1 MVSAAD
7 SRGPGREQGSGEP
20 VDEAGSPGRRSSG
33 PKAPTRPW
41 SIAAPERGAA
51 DETARASGAGSRGS
65 RLSGRIVDVRESG
78 YSDPKGVWGQLPSGS
93 RESFAQGFEA
103 EPAEATAPG
112 ESEGRGGHRTLERT
126 EVAFPQK
133 RGAEGRHDHSVCRPD
148 GLLPVGHGGSHLR
161 PGGEDAHSLKE
172 NLTRDHLSAM
182 SGITLEGK
190 LYMIEQERA
199 FKGEDAVRFLKHL
212 MGQIPGKVLVI
223 WDGSPIHRGRAVKD
237 FLASGASP
245 RLQLEQLPFSTPR
258 ISTPTRGYGSTSSAW
273 S

>member
-1 MVSAAD
+1 MVGSAHGQLTFKRSHRLARGKALESLRTQTRRMVSAAD

-33 PKAPTRPW
+33 SKAPTRPW

-65 RLSGRIVDVRESG
+65 RLSRRGVDLREGG
-78 YSDPKGVWGQLPSGS
+78 YSDPKGVWSELPSGS
-93 RESFAQGFEA
+93 RESFAQSFEA
-103 EPAEATAPG
+103 QPAETAASSEPAR
-112 ESEGRGGHRTLERT
+112 RGGHRALEGK

-133 RGAEGRHDHSVCRPD
+133 RALKEGRTVVFCDQS
-148 GLLPVGHGGSHLR
+148 GFYLLPAVVRTYAPVGKT
-161 PGGEDAHSLKE
+161 PVLKE

-182 SGITLEGK
+182 SAITLDGK

-212 MGQIPGKVLVI
+212 MRQIPGKLLVI
-223 WDGSPIHRGRAVKD
+223 W
-237 FLASGASP
+237 
-245 RLQLEQLPFSTPR
+245 
-258 ISTPTRGYGSTSSAW
+258 
-273 S
+273 